1 MLRKGKSSANAV
13 PGTVSSTTVQGVLP
27 NYAGHATAY
36 LTPTLANTTVS
47 PRPSPKTG
55 ETTDMMTFAPEKEE
69 NMPPVEP
76 MNNKPATAAN
86 FA

>member
-27 NYAGHATAY
+27 NYTGHATAY
-36 LTPTLANTTVS
+36 LTPTLANTAAS

-55 ETTDMMTFAPEKEE
+55 ETVDMMTFAPDKEE
-69 NMPPVEP
+69 NMPPAEQ
-76 MNNKPATAAN
+76 MDNKPATEAD